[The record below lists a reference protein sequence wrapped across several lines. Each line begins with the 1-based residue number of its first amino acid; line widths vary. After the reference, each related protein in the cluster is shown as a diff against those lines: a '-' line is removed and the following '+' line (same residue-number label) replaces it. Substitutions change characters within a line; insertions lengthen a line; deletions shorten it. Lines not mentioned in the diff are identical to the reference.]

1 MDVHEPNG
9 TVCRNLGSDRLLSAL
24 HVHKWMQLGSW
35 SADPTHW
42 ARYSAC
48 AAEWIDCD
56 CDDLEMG
63 TLRRIDESIAANG
76 VRNAVV
82 MAL

>member
-1 MDVHEPNG
+1 MERRPNALG
-9 TVCRNLGSDRLLSAL
+9 T
-24 HVHKWMQLGSW
+24 
-35 SADPTHW
+35 
-42 ARYSAC
+42 RYSAC

-56 CDDLEMG
+56 DLEMG
-63 TLRRIDESIAANG
+63 MLRRIDESIAANG